1 MRSAYFRRV
10 HLSDSPRAKYRPR
23 DFALEWTPGAGV
35 TPAAHRA
42 GDLMVRVPWRPVLP
56 TLSAP
61 PGAAPLPVG
70 DKIEHTVTIS
80 PREYYI
86 HGRKRI

>member
-1 MRSAYFRRV
+1 MDHWVQGSPLPPTAQVIKVGCYGSPACLAFR
-10 HLSDSPRAKYRPR
+10 H
-23 DFALEWTPGAGV
+23 PG
-35 TPAAHRA
+35 P
-42 GDLMVRVPWRPVLP
+42 
-56 TLSAP
+56 
-61 PGAAPLPVG
+61 APLPIG